1 MQVFS
6 SRLLGFFRVIRFP
19 NLLFIALT
27 QLLLQYCIYLPLYVS
42 TPATGDHTRFL
53 FLVSAS
59 VLIAA
64 GGYVINDYFDRDID
78 EINKPARLVVGKW
91 ISKRGAILLHSITSV
106 GGLFCTVFAAQ
117 GVQQFY
123 LVLLNVGA
131 IVLLWFYSVRFK
143 KSLLIGNLLIA
154 LLVAWVLVIFFLSK
168 FQPFQLVKGAAAS
181 QAVFYQLT
189 MLYAGFA
196 FLATF
201 IRELI
206 KDVEDMEGDRRHGC
220 KTLPIVWGIPLATS
234 FIIIWVVVFIVF
246 LVVVMIFL
254 LQLQMRMA
262 FLYGLLFLLFPA
274 MVLLKKLRAAHS
286 PAEFGKLSTRMKWL
300 LLAGIFSMIF
310 FYTK

>member
-1 MQVFS
+1 MQLFFA
-6 SRLLGFFRVIRFP
+6 RFFGFFRLIRLP

-27 QLLLQYCIYLPLYVS
+27 QLLMQYCIYLPLFS
-42 TPATGDHTRFL
+42 GTTEKGDTARFL
-53 FLVSAS
+53 FLMMAS

-64 GGYVINDYFDRDID
+64 GGYIINDYFDRDID

-91 ISKRGAILLHSITSV
+91 ISKRSAILLHSLTSLA
-106 GGLFCTVFAAQ
+106 GLICTGFAAQ

-123 LVLLNVGA
+123 LVLLNASA
-131 IVLLWFYSVRFK
+131 IILLWYYSVRYK

-154 LLVAWVLVIFFLSK
+154 LLVSWVLVIFFLSK
-168 FQPFQLVKGAAAS
+168 FQPVQLVKGAASS

-189 MLYAGFA
+189 VLYAGFA

-220 KTLPIVWGIPLATS
+220 KTLPIVWGIPLTTS
-234 FIIIWVVVFIVF
+234 FIIIWVAVFAIF
-246 LVVVMIFL
+246 LVIVMIFL
-254 LQLQMRMA
+254 LQLKMRFA
-262 FLYGLLFLLFPA
+262 FLYALLCLLLPS
-274 MVLLKKLRAAHS
+274 MLLLKKLRVATS
-286 PAEFGKLSTRMKWL
+286 PHDFSLLSKRMKWL

-310 FYTK
+310 FYSK